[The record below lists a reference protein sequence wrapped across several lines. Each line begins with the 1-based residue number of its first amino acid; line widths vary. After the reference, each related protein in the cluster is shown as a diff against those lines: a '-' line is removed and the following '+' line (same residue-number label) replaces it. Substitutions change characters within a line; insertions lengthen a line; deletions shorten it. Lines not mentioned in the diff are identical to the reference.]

1 MDFIN
6 LNGCDII
13 NHLIESEVINLQ
25 DIDFEQLRLKSL
37 DKLIAKCPADKREE
51 LSSKFGEQFFT
62 LASLVCKQMLEEYH
76 NSLKKSSST
85 DKDH

>member
-37 DKLIAKCPADKREE
+37 DKLIAKCPADK
-51 LSSKFGEQFFT
+51 FGEQFFT